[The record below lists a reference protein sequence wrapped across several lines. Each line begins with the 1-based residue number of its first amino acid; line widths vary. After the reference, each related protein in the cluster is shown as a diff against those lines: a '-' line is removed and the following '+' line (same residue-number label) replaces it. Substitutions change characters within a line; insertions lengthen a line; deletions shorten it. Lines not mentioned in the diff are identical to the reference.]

1 MGEWIKKKEKK
12 LGRAGR
18 GQKKRKK
25 LPFVVVTEDILKP
38 DTSGIVKIK
47 LAPDVKEHKK
57 PHSTVEGR
65 KASVVRSLVR
75 SMADLKGGGIGQRG
89 LGRAFKKG
97 GKV

>member
-1 MGEWIKKKEKK
+1 MADKIKTKGK
-12 LGRAGR
+12 
-18 GQKKRKK
+18 GQGQGQEKRKK
-25 LPFVVVTEDILKP
+25 LPFVVVIKEKKP
-38 DTSGIVKIK
+38 DKSGFIKID